1 MKYRN
6 IETGAVIEV
15 GSEMGGKWEPVEAPS
30 VQEEKPK
37 TTAKKTTAKK
47 TTTTRKKKGEA

>member
-30 VQEEKPK
+30 AQEEKPK
-37 TTAKKTTAKK
+37 TTAKKTT
-47 TTTTRKKKGEA
+47 KKKGE